1 MRGKQVVD
9 KKGSKPGMNFQQKI
23 AVAVM
28 DVALL
33 VELCISMYFA
43 QKNQENFTPVFFK
56 YFLIMVIPTFVLAMI
71 VVKILRS
78 REPEIETLN

>member
-1 MRGKQVVD
+1 
-9 KKGSKPGMNFQQKI
+9 MNLQQQM

-43 QKNQENFTPVFFK
+43 HKNQENLTPVFFK
-56 YFLIMVIPTFVLAMI
+56 YFLIMVIPTLVLARI
-71 VVKILRS
+71 VVKRLRS

>member
-1 MRGKQVVD
+1 MD
-9 KKGSKPGMNFQQKI
+9 KKGIRPGMNLQQKI

-43 QKNQENFTPVFFK
+43 QKNPENFTPVFFK
-56 YFLIMVIPTFVLAMI
+56 YFLIMVIPTLVLAMI

-78 REPEIETLN
+78 REPEIKTLN

>member
-1 MRGKQVVD
+1 
-9 KKGSKPGMNFQQKI
+9 MNFQQQI
-23 AVAVM
+23 AVVAM
-28 DVALL
+28 DVALI

-56 YFLIMVIPTFVLAMI
+56 YFLIMVIPTLVLGRI
-71 VVKILRS
+71 VIKRLRS

>member
-1 MRGKQVVD
+1 
-9 KKGSKPGMNFQQKI
+9 MNFQQQI
-23 AVAVM
+23 AVVAM

-43 QKNQENFTPVFFK
+43 QKNQENFTAVFFK
-56 YFLIMVIPTFVLAMI
+56 CFLIMVIPTLILGRI
-71 VVKILRS
+71 VIKRLRS